1 MKHCGLDF
9 QLSKQFLHD
18 KQNRYARP
26 IVRLSV
32 IGIAL
37 GLVVMILAL
46 AITAG
51 YKKVLSDKMTDMGAH
66 VRISNLAINY
76 SHEPVPFARHQA
88 FTDTL
93 RKHPAV
99 KNLHYYYTKIGIVK
113 TTDQVEGIVLKGV
126 ENDFF
131 NDGFC
136 RNLIEGHVPQMSPD
150 SLSKEILVSCALAK
164 KLQLHVG
171 EKLRLYF
178 VEEPPRQRSFTIS
191 GIYETDLP
199 ACDDVFAFVDLRQVQ
214 KLHADSMGMIGG
226 IEVMLHDFRRSE
238 EVAQFANLHIGT
250 NLKAETIQ
258 ELYPLIF
265 EWLDMFN
272 TNVAVLL
279 TITTLV
285 CLVTII
291 STFLI
296 IILEQ
301 IANIGIL
308 KTMGMHT
315 RDITRI
321 FLYIGTRILL
331 QGMLFGNAIALTLCW
346 LQQHF
351 QLFKLNP
358 ETYYVSAVP
367 VNLSWTTLLILNA
380 AILAVCLLTLTI
392 PARIVAK
399 RISPVQAVRFN

>member
-1 MKHCGLDF
+1 MRNRKLQL
-9 QLSKQFLHD
+9 QLSRQFLHD

-66 VRISNLAINY
+66 VRISDLAINY
-76 SHEPVPFARHQA
+76 SQEPVPFARQQS
-88 FTDTL
+88 FTKTL
-93 RKHPAV
+93 LEHPEV
-99 KNLHYYYTKIGIVK
+99 KNLHYYYTKVGIVK

-131 NDGFC
+131 GDGFS
-136 RNLIEGHVPQMSPD
+136 RNIIEGHAPQMTPD
-150 SLSKEILVSCALAK
+150 TLSKEILVSYALSK
-164 KLQLHVG
+164 KLQLHIG
-171 EKLRLYF
+171 DKLRLYF
-178 VEEPPRQRSFTIS
+178 VEDPPRQRSFTIS
-191 GIYETDLP
+191 GLYETDLP
-199 ACDDVFAFVDLRQVQ
+199 ACDEVFAFVDLRQVQ
-214 KLHADSMGMIGG
+214 KLHGDSVEMVGG
-226 IEVMLHDFRRSE
+226 IEVMLNDFRRSD
-238 EVAQFANLHIGT
+238 EVAQFANAHIGT

-265 EWLDMFN
+265 EWLDMFD

-279 TITTLV
+279 TITALV

-321 FLYIGTRILL
+321 FLWIGTRILL
-331 QGMLFGNAIALTLCW
+331 QGMIAGNAIAITVCL

-351 QLFKLNP
+351 QFLKLNP

-367 VNLSWTTLLILNA
+367 VSLSYGTLLILNA
-380 AILAVCLLTLTI
+380 AVLVLCLLTLSI

-399 RISPVQAVRFN
+399 RISPVQAVKFS